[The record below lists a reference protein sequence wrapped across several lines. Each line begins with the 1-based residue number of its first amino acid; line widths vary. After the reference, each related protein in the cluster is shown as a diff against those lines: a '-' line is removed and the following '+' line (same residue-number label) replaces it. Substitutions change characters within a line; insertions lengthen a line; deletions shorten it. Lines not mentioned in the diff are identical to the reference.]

1 MNESIHKYFRVG
13 TLQWMSFPDKASLMG
28 PVPYAAKFCAEMR
41 LTHNNFGLLV
51 DLSHIPVTHETS
63 QFVFRTLRPY
73 ITHLKI
79 RSIPVCQRFFLSSG

>member
-1 MNESIHKYFRVG
+1 
-13 TLQWMSFPDKASLMG
+13 MG

-41 LTHNNFGLLV
+41 MTHNNFGLLV

-79 RSIPVCQRFFLSSG
+79 HSIPVCQRFFLISG

>member
-13 TLQWMSFPDKASLMG
+13 TLQWMSFPVKASLMG
-28 PVPYAAKFCAEMR
+28 PAPYAAKFAAEMR
-41 LTHNNFGLLV
+41 MTHNNFSLLV

-79 RSIPVCQRFFLSSG
+79 RSTPVCQRFFLSSG

>member
-41 LTHNNFGLLV
+41 MTHNNFRSEGTRLNS
-51 DLSHIPVTHETS
+51 SHN
-63 QFVFRTLRPY
+63 
-73 ITHLKI
+73 
-79 RSIPVCQRFFLSSG
+79 

>member
-1 MNESIHKYFRVG
+1 MYESIHKYFLVG
-13 TLQWMSFPDKASLMG
+13 TLQWMSSPDKASLMG
-28 PVPYAAKFCAEMR
+28 PAPYAAKFAAEMR
-41 LTHNNFGLLV
+41 MTHNIFGLLV

-63 QFVFRTLRPY
+63 QFVLRTLRPY